1 MKEMQDKGV
10 SMKVDRF
17 SKYAWGVLAFNLAVI
32 MFGAYVRASSSG
44 AGCGAHWPLCNGE
57 IIPRAPRIETLIEFT
72 HRTTSGLAFLLV
84 TGLLFFAWRAYPKGH
99 QVRIGAAFS
108 MLFMITEALVGA
120 GLVLF
125 RLVEYNDSFYRAFS
139 IAIHLTNTFLLLA
152 SLSLTAWWAS
162 GGKPLNL
169 RDNPAFTW
177 LMGFGLLG
185 LLILGASGAVTA
197 LGDTLFPSLSL
208 SDALMQDFSPTAHF
222 LIRLRVLHPTIAMA
236 VGTYLIL
243 IASLTNLRIR
253 KPSNHLFSR
262 ALTVLVV
269 LQILAGVINVTL
281 LAPIWMQI
289 IHLFL
294 SDALWIALV
303 LLTATTLVSHETVV
317 EKEPLPGSQLASSS
331 KTG

>member
-1 MKEMQDKGV
+1 
-10 SMKVDRF
+10 MKVDRF

-108 MLFMITEALVGA
+108 M
-120 GLVLF
+120 
-125 RLVEYNDSFYRAFS
+125 
-139 IAIHLTNTFLLLA
+139 
-152 SLSLTAWWAS
+152 
-162 GGKPLNL
+162 
-169 RDNPAFTW
+169 
-177 LMGFGLLG
+177 
-185 LLILGASGAVTA
+185 TA

-294 SDALWIALV
+294 SDALWITLV